1 MLYLLFFATFC
12 GLTLV
17 VFLRLSV
24 RVLLSKKRYKNYKQN
39 VSFLNRWFLWSAP
52 QMVKDKFSKS
62 ERRVIHYTAVVKF
75 YRFLDI
81 FIHIAYVA
89 VLVVLG
95 AEWLGI
101 CPDILLNSVLF
112 CYFVIV
118 WMMFFALWILEFV
131 INGKEHRSR
140 Y

>member
-1 MLYLLFFATFC
+1 MKKKWLALL
-12 GLTLV
+12 LV
-17 VFLRLSV
+17 LVC
-24 RVLLSKKRYKNYKQN
+24 LL
-39 VSFLNRWFLWSAP
+39 V
-52 QMVKDKFSKS
+52 
-62 ERRVIHYTAVVKF
+62 
-75 YRFLDI
+75 LDI